1 MQVDLE
7 DVQGVLQLY
16 CLSLA
21 GTGIQIVDATDPPRT
36 PSGPTVCLPPVT
48 ARYDDRQDNFDWLK
62 VMATHQVA
70 HLEFGGTGV
79 LFPSPWEGLG
89 EGKTVI
95 VQLLG
100 RVAQP
105 NLAYAL
111 FCILEEGRLDARM
124 ALAYPGLRRALR
136 RAQAGALDRR
146 GSLDT
151 ASPVTAM
158 LELLVRMG
166 LGTFTGLPV
175 PLGCE
180 TVVRELTAIVRAL
193 HGLQSTMQD
202 TAEAAVRAYD
212 VLLGL
217 LKEDDSAY
225 QLPGPVDY
233 RGACQAPFFRLDAQG
248 AQVPE
253 TPAEPSEQPETPALT
268 MSVNAEWAPAAEQR
282 GQPFGSPTL
291 LPQFL
296 KQLDGPPSA
305 APMPSNGAPQHED
318 DADGALQ
325 PRGPGTFVYDE
336 WDYQARAYKPRWCVV
351 KEHTLDE
358 GNADGFN
365 EALRRHSALLDDVKR
380 QFEAILPEGFG
391 KTTRLTDGEDLDL
404 NAALEALAD
413 LRMQVPPD
421 DKIYWRRYKVRRD
434 VAVLFLL
441 DMSASTAE
449 PLRLGDSAPPEPT
462 APGPHGA
469 AGRSKRRII
478 DLEKDSIALL
488 MQALE
493 AIGDAYGIYGFS
505 GYGRD
510 GVDFYVI
517 KDLAER
523 FDNRIKRRLDRVTP
537 RHATRMGAAIRH
549 AVSKLAPH
557 AAATK
562 ILLLLSDGRPQDRG
576 YSRQGTEKA
585 YAVHDTHMALIESR
599 AQGITPFC
607 LTVDKTG
614 HDYLQAMCGDIGYEV
629 LDDIATLPA
638 RLPMLYRALTT

>member
-1 MQVDLE
+1 MQVDLQ
-7 DVQGVLQLY
+7 DVQGVLHLY

-21 GTGIQIVDATDPPRT
+21 GSDVQIVDATDSPRT
-36 PSGPTVCLPPVT
+36 PGGPIVCLPPVT
-48 ARYDDRQDNFDWLK
+48 ARYADRQDNFDWLK

-70 HLEFGGTGV
+70 HLEFGGTGT
-79 LFPSPWEGLG
+79 L
-89 EGKTVI
+89 
-95 VQLLG
+95 QLLG
-100 RVAQP
+100 RASQP
-105 NLAYAL
+105 RLAYDL

-124 ALAYPGLRRALR
+124 ASAYPGLRQALR
-136 RAQAGALDRR
+136 RAQAEALDNRR
-146 GSLDT
+146 SPVT
-151 ASPVTAM
+151 TSPVTAV

-166 LGTFTGLPV
+166 LGDFTDLAV
-175 PLGCE
+175 PLGYE
-180 TVVRELTAIVRAL
+180 SAVRELASIIRAL
-193 HGLQSTMQD
+193 HGSQTTVQD
-202 TAEAAVRAYD
+202 TAEAAIRAYE
-212 VLLGL
+212 VLFGL
-217 LKEDDSAY
+217 LKEDDVIY
-225 QLPGPVDY
+225 QTPDPVDY
-233 RGACQAPFFRLDAQG
+233 RGACQAPFFRLDAQDE
-248 AQVPE
+248 QLSE
-253 TPAEPSEQPETPALT
+253 SPAEPSEQPETPAMT
-268 MSVNAEWAPAAEQR
+268 MAVNVELAPDTGQQ

-296 KQLDGPPSA
+296 QQLDGPPSA
-305 APMPSNGAPQHED
+305 TPTPGNGAPPQDD
-318 DADGALQ
+318 DADEALR
-325 PRGPGTFVYDE
+325 PREPGTFVYDE
-336 WDYQARAYKPRWCVV
+336 WDYQARAYKPRWCLV

-358 GNADGFN
+358 GGPDCFN
-365 EALRRHSALLDDVKR
+365 DALRRHSALLDDVKR
-380 QFEAILPEGFG
+380 QFEAILPEGFDRIS
-391 KTTRLTDGEDLDL
+391 RLTDGEDLDL

-413 LRMQVPPD
+413 LRMRVPPD
-421 DKIYWRRYKVRRD
+421 DKIYWRRYKARRD

-449 PLRLGDSAPPEPT
+449 PLRLDE
-462 APGPHGA
+462 PGPPGPTVPGPRGA
-469 AGRSKRRII
+469 TGRSKRRII

-488 MQALE
+488 MQALD
-493 AIGDAYGIYGFS
+493 AIGDTYGIYGFS

-510 GVDFYVI
+510 GVDFYVV

-549 AVSKLAPH
+549 AVSKLAPQ

-576 YSRQGTEKA
+576 YSRQGTDKA
-585 YAVHDTHMALIESR
+585 YAVHDTHMALIECR

-607 LTVDKTG
+607 LTVDKAG